1 MRYVPD
7 RERSLRM
14 TPEELREGFLVSDLF
29 HEGELT
35 YVASDLD
42 RVILGGAVPTAEP
55 LAVTA
60 PPETGTDQLTERR
73 EVGILNIGGPG
84 TATVG
89 GEEYEMKPLD
99 CLYVGRGAEQ
109 VRLAS
114 ASADEPARFYLVSYP
129 AHQDYPTSHVGQA
142 EVEPVEL
149 GSQAEA
155 NRRRLYKYV
164 HPDGIGSSQLV
175 MGITV
180 LEEGSV
186 WNTMPPHTHERRS
199 EVYLYFGLEEPNVVV
214 HLMGSPQATQSLIVR
229 NGQAV
234 LSPPWSV
241 HAGAGTGAYL
251 FCWAMGGENQ
261 AFSDMQAAPLE
272 TLA

>member
-14 TPEELREGFLVSDLF
+14 TPEELRDGYLVQDLF
-29 HEGELT
+29 HDGKLT
-35 YVASDLD
+35 YVACDLD
-42 RVILGGAVPTAEP
+42 RVVLGGAVPTSDP
-55 LAVTA
+55 IGLKT
-60 PPETGTDQLTERR
+60 PPETGTDSLTTRR
-73 EVGILNIGGPG
+73 EVGILNIGGAG
-84 TATVG
+84 RATVG
-89 GEEYEMKPLD
+89 GETYEMNPLD
-99 CLYVGRGAEQ
+99 CLYVGRGAEG
-109 VRLAS
+109 VRLES
-114 ASADEPARFYLVSYP
+114 TSGSEPARFYLVSYP
-129 AHQDYPTSHVGQA
+129 AHQSFPTRHVGKA
-142 EVEPVEL
+142 ATEPVEL

-164 HPDGIGSSQLV
+164 HPDGIPSSQLV

-199 EVYLYFGLEEPNVVV
+199 EVYLYFGLREPHVVL
-214 HLMGSPQATQSLIVR
+214 HLMGAPEATRSLIVR

-241 HAGAGTGAYL
+241 HAGAGTGAYM

-261 AFSDMQAAPLE
+261 EFSDMQAAPLG

>member
-7 RERSLRM
+7 RERSLRL
-14 TPEELREGFLVSDLF
+14 TPAELRAGFLVSDLF
-29 HEGELT
+29 HAGRLT
-35 YVASDLD
+35 YVACDLD
-42 RVILGGAVPTAEP
+42 RVILGGAVPTDEP

-60 PPETGTDQLTERR
+60 PPETGTESLTERR
-73 EVGILNIGGPG
+73 EVGILNIGGAG

-89 GEEYEMKPLD
+89 EETYEMGRLD
-99 CLYVGRGAEQ
+99 CLYVGRGAPE

-114 ASADEPARFYLVSYP
+114 ASAADPARFYLVSYP
-129 AHQDYPTSHVGQA
+129 AHEAFPTAHVRQRD
-142 EVEPVEL
+142 VEPVVL
-149 GSQAEA
+149 GSQGEA

-164 HPDGIGSSQLV
+164 HPAGVGSAQLV

-199 EVYLYFGLEEPNVVV
+199 EVYLYFGLEAPNVVF
-214 HLMGSPQATQSLIVR
+214 HLMGAPEATQSLVVR
-229 NGQAV
+229 SGEAV

-241 HAGAGTGAYL
+241 HAGAGTGAYT

-261 AFSDMQAAPLE
+261 DFSDMQAAPLDR
-272 TLA
+272 LA

>member
-7 RERSLRM
+7 RQRSLRL
-14 TPEELREGFLVSDLF
+14 TPQELREGFLVQDLF
-29 HEGELT
+29 REGELT
-35 YVASDLD
+35 YVACDLD
-42 RVILGGAVPTAEP
+42 RVILGGAVPTAQP

-60 PPETGTDQLTERR
+60 PPETGTESLTERR

-89 GEEYEMKPLD
+89 EETFEMQPLD
-99 CLYVGRGAEQ
+99 CLYVGRGAAE
-109 VRLAS
+109 VRLGS
-114 ASADEPARFYLVSYP
+114 ASAGEPARFYLVSYP
-129 AHQDYPTSHVGQA
+129 AHQPFPTAHVRQQD
-142 EVEPVEL
+142 VEPVVL
-149 GSQAEA
+149 GSQPEA

-164 HPDGIGSSQLV
+164 HPDGVGSAQLV

-199 EVYLYFGLEEPNVVV
+199 EVYLYFGLEEPNVVF
-214 HLMGSPQATQSLIVR
+214 HLMGAPEATQSLVVR

-234 LSPPWSV
+234 LSPPWSI
-241 HAGAGTGAYL
+241 HAGAGTGAYT

-261 AFSDMQAAPLE
+261 AFSDMQAAPLDRV
-272 TLA
+272 A